1 MGFSSFIFFFPKEVR
16 VMTETW
22 FDRLSG
28 QFGLSHTGNWTDNFG
43 TSLRNMVH
51 ESFGSPISTLSLF
64 SGAGGLDIGFHDA
77 GFEVRDMVEIEARF
91 AATLSENAKPGARF
105 NGSRV
110 HAVDIREFNLDGKTD
125 YEFIIGGPP
134 CQTFSAAGRRAAGV
148 KGTSDPRGVLFEDYV
163 RLLRKAK
170 PRGFLFEN
178 VYGIVGAEQGE
189 PWRMIVSSF
198 EEAGYT
204 LAYRVLDT
212 ADYGVPQHRERLFIV
227 GIRSDLSKSGL
238 KFRFPRPT
246 HGPDS
251 PDRRP
256 FNTAGKALSKLGP
269 QETRGTSIQGRWSS
283 LIGEIPPGLNYSFF
297 TSEMGHPRPVFAW
310 RSKFSDFMYKAD
322 PETPVRTVKA
332 QGGAYTGPLSWEN
345 RHFTVEEFKRLQT
358 FPDSYE
364 ISGTRSDQIHQI
376 GNSVPPQVARILG
389 LAVLDQVFGAELPF
403 SIEYLEDNDVLGFRK
418 RKRESTKRY
427 SEKAAVAIANRPKT
441 ESVNLSVLCADL
453 TGEYTLGENFELSAN
468 QDLLSIPFTLK
479 ASTSNDSIHIDSSSS
494 RSTPQEA
501 FKLALRRKSDASW
514 PIGVDLITISGSPF
528 DRNTFTGALK
538 VLENSLRSNVGI
550 EDLIQLNG
558 YYQNS
563 STFDLEFESNSEGW
577 LEAGF
582 SNLVSGGLDGEILP
596 LKYFAKVLGLSE
608 AKTENFM
615 HELRDL
621 GFEIRNSN
629 TNPQIPD
636 GHYLVPY
643 LFPTLNA
650 RSTQLR
656 KSLR

>member
-1 MGFSSFIFFFPKEVR
+1 
-16 VMTETW
+16 
-22 FDRLSG
+22 
-28 QFGLSHTGNWTDNFG
+28 
-43 TSLRNMVH
+43 
-51 ESFGSPISTLSLF
+51 
-64 SGAGGLDIGFHDA
+64 
-77 GFEVRDMVEIEARF
+77 
-91 AATLSENAKPGARF
+91 
-105 NGSRV
+105 
-110 HAVDIREFNLDGKTD
+110 VDIREFNLDGETE

-170 PRGFLFEN
+170 PKGFLFEN

-189 PWRMIVSSF
+189 PWRLIVSSF
-198 EEAGYT
+198 EEAGYK

-227 GIRSDLSKSGL
+227 GIRSDLAKSGL

-251 PDRRP
+251 PDHRP

-269 QETRGTSIQGRWSS
+269 QETRGTGIQGRWSS
-283 LIGEIPPGLNYSFF
+283 LISEIPPGLNYSFF

-322 PETPVRTVKA
+322 PDTPVRTVKA

-389 LAVLDQVFGAELPF
+389 LAVLDQIFGTALPF
-403 SIEYLEDNDVLGFRK
+403 ALEYLEDEDVLGFRK

-427 SEKAAVAIANRPKT
+427 SDKAAAAIANRPKAA
-441 ESVNLSVLCADL
+441 SVDLSVLSSDL
-453 TGEYTLGENFELSAN
+453 TGDYILGENFELSDN
-468 QDLLSIPFTLK
+468 QDLLSVPFK
-479 ASTSNDSIHIDSSSS
+479 VKSSCSKDSIDLKSSSS
-494 RSTPQEA
+494 LSNPSEA
-501 FKLALRRKSDASW
+501 FKLVFRRKTDASW
-514 PIGVDLITISGSPF
+514 PLDVDRITVSGSPF
-528 DRNTFTGALK
+528 DRSSFTGALK
-538 VLENSLRSNVGI
+538 VLENSLRSHVGI

-563 STFDLEFESNSEGW
+563 STFDVEFEAKSEGW
-577 LEAGF
+577 IETGF
-582 SNLVSGGLDGEILP
+582 SKLVSGGLDGKILP
-596 LKYFAKVLGLSE
+596 LEHFSTVLGFSQVM
-608 AKTENFM
+608 AENFM
-615 HELRDL
+615 HALRDL
-621 GFEIRNSN
+621 GFEVRNSN

-636 GHYLVPY
+636 GSYLVPY